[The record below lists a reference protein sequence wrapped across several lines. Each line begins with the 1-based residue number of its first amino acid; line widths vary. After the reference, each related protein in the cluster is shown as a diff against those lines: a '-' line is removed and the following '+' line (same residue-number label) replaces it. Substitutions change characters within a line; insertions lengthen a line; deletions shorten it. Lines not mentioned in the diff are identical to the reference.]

1 MRSHLSIILLFFFI
15 SSFAWAQSSDN
26 KSFDPNEEQRGA
38 HFEIDDIGRL
48 LLGARNR
55 AYEDIAD
62 ELFDRLASYNVGI
75 PIGEFSTLIG
85 QVNRKVYDNRDGT
98 YSVLDLFGVKGV
110 VAPGETLDALGVPLY
125 AAVGAEHGYDF
136 LDIRQ
141 YDNKLKIGYV
151 PTVLL
156 PDDPWYADLWNGV
169 RARWFGA
176 RYIYDAINGT
186 FNTVIHFFR
195 SPSDEFLPRYENLLN
210 IVRTP
215 FRLPLSRAGFVN
227 LEPGEIVSD
236 TITGGVFLSA
246 GVGWKES
253 VFSSNFGVSL
263 YKRGAVRV
271 TILKER
277 NGNFAKIKLSHL
289 ASQGYSIGGKV
300 RGETQIIEG
309 IFFGSDLSVS
319 MIPFR
324 ISMNTAD
331 IKIFDSVYRYDMRTP
346 LGQEAYEKAVL
357 GNFILSEEEGL
368 KNQDISKLYD
378 KDTKTKSNTFDMNYN
393 LLIWRHQKRFQLDN
407 SLITITDDEGV
418 NHIFKSMSKNEV
430 ETGNLFHGRDE
441 VFEYFIDTAFEL
453 EDPEHPIKSI
463 DPAVSISILMSDRH
477 AYGSQLRRH
486 FQMMENILQDP
497 QFFDEGQYAVETDY
511 RKMSLQFTVNFYLNA
526 IDHILEASPDDVW
539 KAIAKAYGVS
549 PSDWETEEKRNEWV
563 NFETYFMGF
572 LRIRS
577 AIEKIR
583 LMRNATEIVKYFG
596 RIKSQVD
603 PRERA
608 MLLSQFHHDNGLDWH
623 VLTVML
629 LLADKEDIYYHLS
642 VQGKEVP
649 TVDQSWGRVIPLQ
662 RPDLH
667 EQDEKEMD
675 GRSIVT
681 RARIAEVKLSCSPSD
696 KRLKFLFKTN
706 VDPQTI
712 EGFFIRMSK
721 IGWWWF
727 RNALLFQTPNDGE
740 LFKDF
745 SYDDNHQV
753 TLYLDTVPITEKL
766 ELGQRYELMVA
777 FRQTNQIFSEEVKL
791 IFTHDENENLNIQ
804 WIDSSGKSEILGY

>member
-1 MRSHLSIILLFFFI
+1 M
-15 SSFAWAQSSDN
+15 
-26 KSFDPNEEQRGA
+26 
-38 HFEIDDIGRL
+38 
-48 LLGARNR
+48 
-55 AYEDIAD
+55 
-62 ELFDRLASYNVGI
+62 
-75 PIGEFSTLIG
+75 
-85 QVNRKVYDNRDGT
+85 
-98 YSVLDLFGVKGV
+98 
-110 VAPGETLDALGVPLY
+110 
-125 AAVGAEHGYDF
+125 
-136 LDIRQ
+136 
-141 YDNKLKIGYV
+141 
-151 PTVLL
+151 
-156 PDDPWYADLWNGV
+156 
-169 RARWFGA
+169 
-176 RYIYDAINGT
+176 
-186 FNTVIHFFR
+186 
-195 SPSDEFLPRYENLLN
+195 
-210 IVRTP
+210 
-215 FRLPLSRAGFVN
+215 
-227 LEPGEIVSD
+227 
-236 TITGGVFLSA
+236 SA

-629 LLADKEDIYYHLS
+629 LLADKEDMITRMNNKISCIELTNPVNQDYNVMRPWVLPSLIKILSAEYSLHSDHLQFLCPS
-642 VQGKEVP
+642 NIDLNLIPFNVAFCCSKTSLSSIFFMKIKYDICSIACNGLLMP
-649 TVDQSWGRVIPLQ
+649 PLQ
-662 RPDLH
+662 N
-667 EQDEKEMD
+667 
-675 GRSIVT
+675 
-681 RARIAEVKLSCSPSD
+681 LSHN
-696 KRLKFLFKTN
+696 FLIF
-706 VDPQTI
+706 
-712 EGFFIRMSK
+712 
-721 IGWWWF
+721 
-727 RNALLFQTPNDGE
+727 
-740 LFKDF
+740 DF
-745 SYDDNHQV
+745 SSACS
-753 TLYLDTVPITEKL
+753 
-766 ELGQRYELMVA
+766 MV
-777 FRQTNQIFSEEVKL
+777 
-791 IFTHDENENLNIQ
+791 
-804 WIDSSGKSEILGY
+804 